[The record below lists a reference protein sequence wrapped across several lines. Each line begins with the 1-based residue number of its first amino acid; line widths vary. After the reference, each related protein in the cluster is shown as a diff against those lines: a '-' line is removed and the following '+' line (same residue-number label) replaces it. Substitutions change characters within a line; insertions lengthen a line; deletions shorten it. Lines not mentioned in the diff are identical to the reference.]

1 MAYESSETSCFEVNN
16 FTVLCQLKSLRQFLF
31 KKLPASAVM
40 RSIAGKRMRIDGYR
54 RAADI
59 ILDLPPMNEDTT
71 AEEYAVELAAPA

>member
-1 MAYESSETSCFEVNN
+1 MTIYSYCVS
-16 FTVLCQLKSLRQFLF
+16 
-31 KKLPASAVM
+31 SAVM

-71 AEEYAVELAAPA
+71 AEEYAVELAALA